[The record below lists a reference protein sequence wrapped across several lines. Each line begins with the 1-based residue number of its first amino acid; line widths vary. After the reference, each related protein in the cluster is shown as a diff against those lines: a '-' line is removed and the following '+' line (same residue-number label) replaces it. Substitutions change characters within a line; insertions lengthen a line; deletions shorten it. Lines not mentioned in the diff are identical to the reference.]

1 MKNTIIKHNCSE
13 ELKNADLKITPARL
27 GVLEAL
33 ENSNTPLDTA
43 TLISYLEQHKIKADK
58 VTVFRILNTLTEKGI
73 AKSIELN
80 EGKKRFEYAGNSEHH
95 HFVCDNCGII
105 EDVSD
110 CNLEILEKTITEK
123 KGLLIKRHSLEFF
136 GLCPTCQR

>member
-1 MKNTIIKHNCSE
+1 MKNSIIKHDCNE

-27 GVLEAL
+27 GILEAL
-33 ENSNTPLDTA
+33 ENSNTPVDAA
-43 TLISYLEQHKIKADK
+43 TLINYLEEHKVKADK
-58 VTVFRILNTLTEKGI
+58 VTVFRILNALIEKGI

-80 EGKKRFEYAGNSEHH
+80 EGKNHFEYARANEHH
-95 HFVCDNCGII
+95 HFVCESCGLI

-110 CNLEILEKTITEK
+110 CNLEILEKIIKKK

-136 GLCPTCQR
+136 GLCQSCQL